1 VIKIK
6 ELKVY
11 DKQDQIRELI
21 NKEAKRAKL
30 RLLRP
35 LG

>member
-1 VIKIK
+1 MINIE
-6 ELKVY
+6 ELKLY
-11 DKQDQIRELI
+11 DLEDKNRELI
-21 NKEAKRAKL
+21 NKEAKRARF